1 MNVEGIFR
9 EKINQAIFSGIPV
22 SFSFHVKLYRIRSLW
37 RDKKII
43 DRQAVHTIK
52 YNSLKNNF
60 TVTCSWNHETTHT
73 TVPSFEDAR
82 QLMQQTQELEIISLE
97 TLKRGKAYKIDVMAK
112 MDKNKRPFHLK
123 YLLFFINFND
133 FKTRWRTI
141 QFTHL

>member
-1 MNVEGIFR
+1 MTIEGIFR

-22 SFSFHVKLYRIRSLW
+22 SFSFHVNLYRIRSLW

-43 DRQAVHTIK
+43 DRQAIHTIK
-52 YNSLKNNF
+52 YNALKNNF
-60 TVTCSWNHETTHT
+60 TVTRSWDNDTIYK
-73 TVPSFEDAR
+73 TVQSFEEAR
-82 QLMQQTQELEIISLE
+82 RLMQQTRELKIIELEKLSGG
-97 TLKRGKAYKIDVMAK
+97 TAYKINVMAK
-112 MDKNKRPFHLK
+112 MNKNKRPFYLK